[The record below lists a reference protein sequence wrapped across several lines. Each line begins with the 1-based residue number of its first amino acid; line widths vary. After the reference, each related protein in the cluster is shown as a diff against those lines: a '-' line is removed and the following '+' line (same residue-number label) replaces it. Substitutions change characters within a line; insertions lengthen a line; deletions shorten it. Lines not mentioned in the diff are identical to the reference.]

1 MPGICCVVRPNLLR
15 SSDIGDWLVIPDVF
29 DPFVPFC
36 VVKPDVFVPFC
47 VVKPDVFVPFCALQ
61 FGTVKKQ
68 VIQHV

>member
-1 MPGICCVVRPNLLR
+1 MNTSLAYILFFKLR
-15 SSDIGDWLVIPDVF
+15 SLT
-29 DPFVPFC
+29 
-36 VVKPDVFVPFC
+36 DVFVPFC